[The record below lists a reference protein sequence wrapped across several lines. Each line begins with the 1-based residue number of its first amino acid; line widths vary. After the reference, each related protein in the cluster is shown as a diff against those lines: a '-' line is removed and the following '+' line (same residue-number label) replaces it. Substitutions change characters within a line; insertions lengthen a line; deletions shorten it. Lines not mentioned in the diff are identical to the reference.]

1 MYYQVQTCRFHVQ
14 NITVSS
20 KTPHHF
26 HPGSA
31 NSGVWWRPVFGEAMS
46 NRLQQETWNKWY
58 CISHYMSTQA
68 LSNIVTT
75 EICTFH
81 KTKSQE
87 KNCPLTFCF
96 LFFLLRHK
104 KQVGNL
110 WSSWKKR
117 TLWSLLQTTGVL
129 LLQGS
134 WWPRRQDPW
143 DYHFVGGY
151 FAWQTLGSCDILL
164 YTTLLSRR
172 YVQMYIQYIYIYY
185 INKFLNEVHKQT
197 TGAQMQVS

>member
-68 LSNIVTT
+68 LSNH
-75 EICTFH
+75 CYCRNMYL
-81 KTKSQE
+81 SL
-87 KNCPLTFCF
+87 KNPKKKWSTYLMFA
-96 LFFLLRHK
+96 FFLKAQKVTRLA
-104 KQVGNL
+104 NL

-143 DYHFVGGY
+143 DYHFVRY
-151 FAWQTLGSCDILL
+151 FAWQTLGTVT
-164 YTTLLSRR
+164 YTP
-172 YVQMYIQYIYIYY
+172 
-185 INKFLNEVHKQT
+185 ED
-197 TGAQMQVS
+197 